1 MLLNLVLNKLFC
13 NKLAVNYFYII
24 LVVLTLYHLTM
35 EENTPIHLNCE
46 LCRCDAGHYQ
56 LNRRLWETISSQ
68 SFLNKLPADYVRG
81 LSQVYL
87 DRVRCLSRSRQ
98 IITLCTSV
106 SPLQKLPGS
115 LLLLEQLCFP
125 QSLTNHLGNVFID
138 NITTCNRSE
147 LSCFLRHNHIP
158 HLESKKLETV

>member
-13 NKLAVNYFYII
+13 NKLAVNYFYFA
-24 LVVLTLYHLTM
+24 TNNTPM
-35 EENTPIHLNCE
+35 QQNTPIHLNYE